1 MAIKDELWYIHEMEY
16 YTAMKMN
23 KLQTHAWMNLI
34 NIPLNKRSHTK
45 D

>member
-23 KLQTHAWMNLI
+23 KLLPICSN
-34 NIPLNKRSHTK
+34 
-45 D
+45 DE